1 MAVLLTV
8 KANRRGASL
17 EAPPFP
23 NVSRIVAANNNP
35 PSSTPALSTG
45 TSELLM
51 TVFNVGRKN
60 IIAEQNRTMVLILA
74 GSAGAA
80 SAANLP
86 ATVLDPYSAAR
97 KFKRTKLFILLFPNT
112 RFHKFDSELSL
123 IE

>member
-8 KANRRGASL
+8 KAKRRGASL

-35 PSSTPALSTG
+35 PSSTPALT
-45 TSELLM
+45 TSELLI

-60 IIAEQNRTMVLILA
+60 ITAEQKRTMVLILA

>member
-8 KANRRGASL
+8 KAKRRGASL

-60 IIAEQNRTMVLILA
+60 ITAEQKRTMVLILA

-80 SAANLP
+80 SATNLP
-86 ATVLDPYSAAR
+86 ATVLDPY
-97 KFKRTKLFILLFPNT
+97 
-112 RFHKFDSELSL
+112 
-123 IE
+123 